1 MFLFLW
7 FWIIFNSFIYK
18 LNGKDWYNQQAFRAV
33 NQAVGRVIRHK
44 NDYGAILLC
53 DERFSYESSIK
64 LMPTWLKPYVK
75 RLAGFDPAVD
85 ELKKFFNVA
94 IDIVRRR

>member
-1 MFLFLW
+1 
-7 FWIIFNSFIYK
+7 
-18 LNGKDWYNQQAFRAV
+18 
-33 NQAVGRVIRHK
+33 
-44 NDYGAILLC
+44 
-53 DERFSYESSIK
+53 
-64 LMPTWLKPYVK
+64 MPTWLKPYVK